1 MSICKAAKDGDLDD
15 IRRLVQ
21 EVADIDEKNRYGW
34 TSLHCAALNGHLEI
48 AQYLVQEGAD
58 KEARDN
64 CGLTPLHC
72 AALKSHL
79 DVAQY
84 LVQQGANTEVLDN
97 GNKTPLQL
105 AIQCGQTSSCIQYLE
120 QHRRF
125 RRLIVHDT
133 REYFTR
139 IGLRTVE
146 RDEILSLYSSES
158 SLSDTGPDAFDV
170 AAVRTEFAAYVA
182 ALSPPEALPD
192 ISTTMNSDK
201 KRKRHD

>member
-1 MSICKAAKDGDLDD
+1 MSIWKSAEDGDIDD

-21 EVADIDEKNRYGW
+21 EVADIDEKNRYGRTPLMLSAYGGHLAVVRYLVQQGADKKASDQYGI
-34 TSLHCAALNGHLEI
+34 TSLHFAAHNG
-48 AQYLVQEGAD
+48 
-58 KEARDN
+58 
-64 CGLTPLHC
+64 
-72 AALKSHL
+72 HL

-97 GNKTPLQL
+97 SNKTPLQV
-105 AIQCGQTSSCIQYLE
+105 AILYGQTSCIQYLE

-146 RDEILSLYSSES
+146 RDEILSLFSSES
-158 SLSDTGPDAFDV
+158 SVSETGADAFDV
-170 AAVRTEFAAYVA
+170 AAVRAEFAAYVA
-182 ALSPPEALPD
+182 ALGPSEVVPGTPTIE
-192 ISTTMNSDK
+192 SSK
-201 KRKRHD
+201 KRKRS